1 MEKLAA
7 AQGLFTRLGMMDGT
21 MAEYT
26 AMILSGGQPQPRALP
41 PAEADDGEDE
51 DNGPAPGPKA
61 LSSIEL
67 ARTPGMLCLTL
78 SE

>member
-7 AQGLFTRLGMMDGT
+7 AQELFTRLCMMDGT
-21 MAEYT
+21 TAEYM

-51 DNGPAPGPKA
+51 DNGPAPGPKL

-67 ARTPGMLCLTL
+67 ACTPGMLYFTL